1 MFKIT
6 PGNMSKFINFLN
18 AITIYMSSS
27 NSNSP
32 QQAKEA
38 CLYKFQQFLECVLQS
53 LGTNGDPKNTDKYFR
68 VSNYLNIDY
77 TLFIIVQYFSYIFLG

>member
-1 MFKIT
+1 
-6 PGNMSKFINFLN
+6 MSKFINFLN
-18 AITIYMSSS
+18 AVTMYMSSS

-32 QQAKEA
+32 HQAKEA

-68 VSNYLNIDY
+68 VSIYVNIEY
-77 TLFIIVQYFSYIFLG
+77 RIFMVQYFRHTYN